1 MVLRR
6 CNIQQ
11 VSPLPTSTDLFE
23 WWCRSLKQLR
33 KELRKGFDSL
43 LLLVAWLLWKER
55 NQRVFQ
61 GKSQTV
67 SELVALIL
75 DEAKVWAYAGHTH
88 FFMLFPEFSQTP
100 PSVAHLATG
109 RDTFL
114 L

>member
-1 MVLRR
+1 MKA
-6 CNIQQ
+6 C
-11 VSPLPTSTDLFE
+11 VSARNYIYESDDLQHFFG
-23 WWCRSLKQLR
+23 K
-33 KELRKGFDSL
+33 K
-43 LLLVAWLLWKER
+43 LLVAWLLWKER

-61 GKSQTV
+61 RKSQTV

-88 FFMLFPEFSQTP
+88 FSMLFPEFSQTP